1 MALPNRMLDLEVLPD
16 NNQTLAPSRIL
27 DLEDLPDNNQTM
39 APKIML
45 DLEVSQDHNP
55 TLAVDI
61 QLLAKG
67 QMDNPAP
74 MVAMEV
80 VHLDPNK
87 TLALVAIPI
96 DGDLPIMDLEVN
108 SKEEDQALVVDILAQ
123 AKEGVLIV
131 DQTAL
136 SAHMAPHN
144 RIMEAFNKTEDNLV
158 REVMDIQAL
167 AKEEDLVGNPTAREV
182 HMAPTRILD
191 SEDSNGRMIHF
202 SSDGPSLIIE
212 V

>member
-1 MALPNRMLDLEVLPD
+1 
-16 NNQTLAPSRIL
+16 
-27 DLEDLPDNNQTM
+27 M

-61 QLLAKG
+61 QLAKG
-67 QMDNPAP
+67 QMDKPAP

-87 TLALVAIPI
+87 MLALVAIPI

-108 SKEEDQALVVDILAQ
+108 SKEEDQALVVEILAQ

-144 RIMEAFNKTEDNLV
+144 RIMEAFNKTE
-158 REVMDIQAL
+158 
-167 AKEEDLVGNPTAREV
+167 
-182 HMAPTRILD
+182 
-191 SEDSNGRMIHF
+191 
-202 SSDGPSLIIE
+202 
-212 V
+212 